1 MKNYLD
7 DLTRER
13 ENDIDTV
20 RNIMQSVSPYF
31 LKRIVNDALEA
42 YQLYLTEEVER
53 NRAVMGELQR
63 KPNNL

>member
-1 MKNYLD
+1 MKNYLE

-13 ENDIDTV
+13 ENDIETV
-20 RNIMQSVSPYF
+20 KNIMQSVSPYF

-63 KPNNL
+63 KPNNQ

>member
-1 MKNYLD
+1 MKNYLE

-13 ENDIDTV
+13 ENDIEIV
-20 RNIMQSVSPYF
+20 KNIMQSVSPYF

-63 KPNNL
+63 KPNN